1 MNKEVLKGGIF
12 VFLGACSFGVLS
24 TVTKTAYA
32 HGYTVG
38 EITGT
43 QSFFGMAILWL
54 LYGAQCR
61 LFPKTNN
68 SVGIKASRTPLWK
81 ILSAGMC
88 TGLVGIFY
96 YLSIRLLPASMAIIL
111 LMQYL
116 WITLLI
122 EKIVFHKNPTR
133 AQLIATV
140 FVLVGTVFAGGL
152 FDTTINLNIE
162 GVVFGLLSATAYS
175 IFLLTSGRVGTE
187 LPALKK
193 SALMI
198 TGSCLLTWLIF
209 PPLFFVNGVLIG
221 GLYGWGILLA
231 LMGTVIPPLFFS
243 IGIPKT
249 GVALSAILSAV
260 ELPAAI
266 LAAYFILNEP
276 VGPMHWLGV
285 VLILLALILPNLKRR
300 KKPWASPAE

>member
-1 MNKEVLKGGIF
+1 MNKDVFKGGVF

-43 QSFFGMAILWL
+43 QSFFGMTILWL
-54 LYGAQCR
+54 LYGLQCCFFSEKNSPVVTKSAQ
-61 LFPKTNN
+61 
-68 SVGIKASRTPLWK
+68 TPLWK
-81 ILSAGMC
+81 ILFAGMC

-96 YLSIRLLPASMAIIL
+96 YMSILLLPASMAIIL

-116 WITLLI
+116 WITLLV
-122 EKIVFHKNPTR
+122 EKIFFNKSPTR

-152 FDTTINLNIE
+152 LDTTINLSLK
-162 GVVFGLLSATAYS
+162 GVVFGLLAATAYS

-231 LMGTVIPPLFFS
+231 VMGTVIPPLFFS

-249 GVALSAILSAV
+249 GVSLSAILSAV

-276 VGPMHWLGV
+276 IGPMRWLGV
-285 VLILLALILPNLKRR
+285 TLIILALILPNLKRR